1 MRSGRF
7 NQPTVSDISIEWLM
21 QVYLSTFRIEGKN
34 IHLIPVAIN
43 YDRLFEMRNLA
54 NEIVSGQTD
63 DLFSML
69 TVTRMLREQS
79 NQAVGKVYMTFGEAI
94 SLKDYLKENRFEPLN
109 QANFD
114 AAALHLTSHLVLQH
128 EYACPITL
136 NMIVASLLLQI

>member
-7 NQPTVSDISIEWLM
+7 TQPTVSDISIEWLM
-21 QVYLSTFRIEGKN
+21 QVYLSTFRTEGKN
-34 IHLIPVAIN
+34 IHLIPVAIT

-94 SLKDYLKENRFEPLN
+94 SLKDYLG
-109 QANFD
+109 
-114 AAALHLTSHLVLQH
+114 
-128 EYACPITL
+128 
-136 NMIVASLLLQI
+136 